1 MIQGRTSSCLDRG
14 VETWWGKQWLPGYTL
29 QTEPTGLL
37 AGAMWAVREGGVK
50 VFGAFKVF
58 GLNSYQKMELLSNE
72 VGKLLMEQPCRRR
85 ADLFS
90 LGYITLT
97 S

>member
-1 MIQGRTSSCLDRG
+1 MASWIHSADRTNRTSRRCDVGCEGRRS
-14 VETWWGKQWLPGYTL
+14 
-29 QTEPTGLL
+29 QTAP
-37 AGAMWAVREGGVK
+37 A
-50 VFGAFKVF
+50 VF

-72 VGKLLMEQPCRRR
+72 VGKLLIEQPCRST